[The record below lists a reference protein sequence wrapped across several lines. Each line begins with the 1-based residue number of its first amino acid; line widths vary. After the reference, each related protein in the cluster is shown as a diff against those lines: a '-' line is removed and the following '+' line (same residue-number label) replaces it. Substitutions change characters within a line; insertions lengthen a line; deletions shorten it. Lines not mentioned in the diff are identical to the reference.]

1 MVEIMSQLPWARILD
16 ATDATVLIT
25 DARAEDNPVVFA
37 SAAFERL
44 TGYRRCDIVG
54 RNPRLL
60 QGGDC
65 DQPALETLRTA
76 IANRRS
82 VVVTLRN
89 YRKDGRPFWNELHL
103 SPLFDERGDISHFI
117 GVQHDVTARMEADL
131 KLRRDH
137 RELEQD
143 ALARTRDLMEANRR
157 LEEEV
162 AERER
167 IAEVLR
173 GSEDRFRD
181 FAESA
186 SEWFWEMD
194 SDLRFS
200 YLSKSFASHT
210 GLSPEGSLGKTRRE
224 VLLDRLPDLDPEI
237 EGTFEDHFRALEAR
251 EPFRDLSFPG
261 VTDQGERRVFRLS
274 GKPVF
279 DADGR
284 FAGYRGSGTDITA
297 MTRAEK
303 TVRQS
308 ERRMRLMA
316 DALPVLISYID
327 KDLTYRFNNKAYAD
341 RTDIPREQLPG
352 RHLREVLGKERFD
365 EFKGYFDLALSGERV
380 RFEYVSS
387 IGGKRRIS
395 EANYIP
401 DIGDD
406 GSVAGFFSMIADITD
421 RKHTEEALRAARDE
435 AQRESATKSHF
446 LAAASHDLRQPVH
459 ALELLSA
466 SLQDADSE
474 EESRA
479 IASDMGRAVRI
490 MRDML
495 GALLDLSKLDAG
507 AVEPDIDDFSMTET
521 LDRMK
526 SEFELTARQQG
537 LDLRV
542 VGSSATVR
550 SDALLVER
558 ILGNFL
564 SNAIRYT
571 KAGRIV
577 LGCRRCRDGLRVE
590 VWDTGIGIPS
600 DELDAIFGEYYRVQN
615 SGRDRDRGLGLGL
628 ALASRLADLLG
639 HELTVRSAVSKGSV
653 FSVTLPYGSAAAEAE
668 PSAAQ
673 LMAAGFLGRTIAVVE
688 ADAAMPAGAS
698 GLLAKWGASVL
709 AGRDADEIAGRLKGS
724 RARLDLIVVDQGTNL
739 GSAAAAIGALRRHT
753 AVDVPA
759 IVLNGTDNAA
769 GIAGRGLDNCRI
781 LAKPLDAAQLR
792 PLVRKMLET

>member
-1 MVEIMSQLPWARILD
+1 MVEVMSQLPWARILD

-25 DARAEDNPVVFA
+25 DARADDNPVVFA

-44 TGYRRCDIVG
+44 TGYRRCDILG

-60 QGGDC
+60 QGDDC
-65 DQPALETLRTA
+65 DQPELERLRTA
-76 IANRRS
+76 IVGRRS

-89 YRKDGRPFWNELHL
+89 YRKDGQPFWNELHL
-103 SPLFDERGDISHFI
+103 SPIFDERGEISHFI

-137 RELEQD
+137 LELEQN
-143 ALARTRDLMEANRR
+143 ASAGARELMEANRR
-157 LEEEV
+157 LENEI

-167 IAEVLR
+167 IARVLR
-173 GSEDRFRD
+173 ASEDRFRD

-194 SDLRFS
+194 ADLRFS
-200 YLSKSFASHT
+200 FLSESFEART
-210 GLSPEGSLGKTRRE
+210 GVVPESSLGKTRRE
-224 VLLDRLPDLDPEI
+224 LLRDRLPHLDPEI
-237 EGTFEDHFRALEAR
+237 EATLEDHFRALEAR
-251 EPFRDLSFPG
+251 KPFRDLSFPG
-261 VTDQGERRVFRLS
+261 VAATGERRVFRLS

-279 DADGR
+279 DAEGR

-297 MTRAEK
+297 MTEAEK
-303 TVRQS
+303 TVRES

-316 DALPVLISYID
+316 DALPVLIAYIGR
-327 KDLTYRFNNKAYAD
+327 DLVYRFNNRAYAD
-341 RTDIPREQLPG
+341 RTHIPIEQLPG
-352 RHLREVLGKERFD
+352 KHLREVLGAERFD
-365 EFKGYFDLALSGERV
+365 DFKTYFDRVLSGEPV
-380 RFEYVSS
+380 RFEYVSV
-387 IGGKRRIS
+387 IGGERRTS

-401 DIGDD
+401 DIADD
-406 GSVAGFFSMIADITD
+406 GTVVGFFSMIADITD

-459 ALELLSA
+459 ALELLAA
-466 SLQDADSE
+466 SLQEAENE

-507 AVEPDIDDFSMTET
+507 AVQPDLADFEITET

-526 SEFELTARQQG
+526 SEFALAARRQG

-542 VGSSATVR
+542 VPSSAVVH
-550 SDALLVER
+550 SDAILIER

-577 LGCRRCRDGLRVE
+577 LGCRHGRDGLRVE

-600 DELDAIFGEYYRVQN
+600 DELDAIFGEYYRVQS

-639 HELTVRSAVSKGSV
+639 HELTVRSTVSKGSV
-653 FSVTLPYGSAAAEAE
+653 FSVTVPYGSTVAEAE
-668 PSAAQ
+668 PSAAH
-673 LMAAGFLGRTIAVVE
+673 LAAAGFTGRTIAVVE
-688 ADAAMPAGAS
+688 RDTATPAGAS

-709 AGRDADEIAGRLKGS
+709 AGRDADEIAGRMDASK
-724 RARLDLIVVDQGTNL
+724 AKLDLIVVDQGANG
-739 GSAAAAIGALRRHT
+739 GSAAAVIGALRRH
-753 AVDVPA
+753 AASDVPA
-759 IVLNGTDNAA
+759 IVLNGTEA
-769 GIAGRGLDNCRI
+769 GDSPSNCRT
-781 LAKPLDAAQLR
+781 LPKPLDAGQLR
-792 PLVRKMLET
+792 PLLRKLLEV